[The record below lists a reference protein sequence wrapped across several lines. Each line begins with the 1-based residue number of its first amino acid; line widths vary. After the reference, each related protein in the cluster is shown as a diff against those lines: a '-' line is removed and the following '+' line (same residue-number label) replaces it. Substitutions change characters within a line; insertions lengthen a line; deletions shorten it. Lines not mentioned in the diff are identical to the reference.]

1 MPFFQAKKLD
11 FSAGHRLIVVLK
23 EKEAIRYG
31 IRTADILKLSW
42 KDKTFFVNVDYT
54 RSKVHEGEI
63 GLFKE
68 VCECCEGIESGDVIE
83 VSLIKRPESMKAI
96 RKKLLGADL
105 SYKEIHSIIRDISDG
120 LLGTIETTY
129 FVASSFRGNF
139 SDKELYY
146 LTKAMVETGDK
157 LKFKGMVVD
166 KHSVG
171 GLPGNR
177 VTPILVSIIASL
189 GLTIP
194 KTSSRAITSPAGTSD
209 TLEVF
214 MPVQLDSNKIQDVV
228 RKTNGCLIWG
238 GALHLAPADEKI
250 IKVSYPL
257 AMEPYN
263 KMIVSI
269 LAKKVAMGVKYLII
283 DMPVGHNTK
292 VKDRKAAAMIERK
305 MQYIADKFKMKL
317 KVVISHAIDPS
328 GRGIGPALEA
338 RDILRVLQQKEN
350 RPRDLEQKALQ
361 LTSEL
366 LVLTGKYIKEEALK
380 VSTETLQSKKAWSK
394 MREIIKE
401 QGGNP
406 DIDSENIVLGE
417 SKFEVKAKKSGRIE
431 MYDNKV
437 IGEFC
442 RALGAPSVKV
452 AGIYLNKIKGE
463 TFQKGETLFTLYT
476 DNPARL
482 ELAKAALKKMD
493 VLKTAPLE

>member
-11 FSAGHRLIVVLK
+11 FSAGHRLIVALK
-23 EKEAIRYG
+23 EKEAVRYG

-42 KDKTFFVNVDYT
+42 RDKTFFVNVDYT

-68 VCECCEGIESGDVIE
+68 VCECCQGIENGDVIE
-83 VSLIKRPESMKAI
+83 VSLIKRPESIKAI

-105 SYKEIHSIIRDISDG
+105 SYKEIYSIVRDISDG

-157 LKFKGMVVD
+157 LKFKGTVVD

-189 GLTIP
+189 GFTIP

-214 MPVQLDSNKIQDVV
+214 MPVQLDVDKIKDVV

-269 LAKKVAMGVKYLII
+269 MAKKVAMGVKYLVI
-283 DMPVGHNTK
+283 DMPVGPSTK
-292 VKDRKAAAMIERK
+292 IKDRKAAEMIERK

-317 KVVISHAIDPS
+317 KVVISRAIDPS

-350 RPRDLEQKALQ
+350 RPHDLEQKALW

-366 LVLTGKYIKEEALK
+366 LALTGKYTKEKALK
-380 VSTETLQSKKAWSK
+380 IATKTLQSKKALNK

-406 DIDSENIVLGE
+406 EIDSENIVLGE
-417 SKFEVKAKKSGRIE
+417 NKLEIKAKESGKIE

-442 RALGAPSVKV
+442 RVLGAPSVKV

-463 TFQKGETLFTLYT
+463 VFQEGETLFTLYT

-493 VLKTAPLE
+493 ILKIAPLE